1 MKEILQEL
9 ERKSCDRP
17 VELVRQQHA
26 GKKVIEYYGDFIPEQ
41 WIRAIGAEPYL
52 ICKGGE
58 PKLPK
63 QLLTIRCAS

>member
-26 GKKVIEYYGDFIPEQ
+26 GKNGDNRDDDEEFDQGKGPSFHCFIPSVV
-41 WIRAIGAEPYL
+41 WRSG
-52 ICKGGE
+52 
-58 PKLPK
+58 
-63 QLLTIRCAS
+63 

>member
-52 ICKGGE
+52 SAKAANL
-58 PKLPK
+58 KLPK

>member
-41 WIRAIGAEPYL
+41 WIRAIGA
-52 ICKGGE
+52 
-58 PKLPK
+58 
-63 QLLTIRCAS
+63 